1 VRYSSSLRP
10 CVPTKVRNVVEFA
23 SHGIEISCSWAVA
36 PVEGGDGG
44 GRCVWGVCVWGA
56 WG

>member
-1 VRYSSSLRP
+1 
-10 CVPTKVRNVVEFA
+10 VEFA

-36 PVEGGDGG
+36 PVEGGGGG
-44 GRCVWGVCVWGA
+44 GRCIWGA